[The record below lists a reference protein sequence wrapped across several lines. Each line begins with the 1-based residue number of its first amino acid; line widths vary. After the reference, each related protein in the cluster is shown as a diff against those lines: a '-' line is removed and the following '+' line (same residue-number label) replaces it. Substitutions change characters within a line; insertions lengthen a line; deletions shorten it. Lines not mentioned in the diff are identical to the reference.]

1 MRTISPESARVV
13 LLGGVDPTTGGVVT
27 GGSSSA
33 SVPVSVSERQYS
45 TAAES
50 IAVADGVVGSIAAGG
65 KMTLQNC
72 GAAAVYVK
80 RGAGASSSSFNWV
93 LSACTAPDD
102 GLGGSCEIA
111 DWIGQVSIDG
121 VATPRVA
128 VTLFS

>member
-33 SVPVSVSERQYS
+33 SVPVSVAEKQYT
-45 TAAES
+45 TATPS
-50 IAVADGVVGSIAAGG
+50 IATADGEVGTIAAGG

-72 GAAAVYVK
+72 GTGVVYVK
-80 RGAGASSSSFNWV
+80 RGTGASSSSFNWV
-93 LSACTAPDD
+93 LSACTAQDD

-111 DWIGQVSIDG
+111 DFIGVVSIDG
-121 VATPRVA
+121 AATPRVA
-128 VTLFS
+128 VTIF